1 MKAIKWNQLTENQ
14 KNQFVEDNREYLVW
28 CDGSEISRDELEEKG
43 FYLVNDGKKW
53 SLTLSDADFYIHDV
67 IF

>member
-1 MKAIKWNQLTENQ
+1 MKAIKWNQLTEAQ
-14 KNQFVEDNREYLVW
+14 QAAFVEENKEYLTW
-28 CDGSEISRDELEEKG
+28 RDGSEITPGEIEEKG